1 MPPARHPGGSG
12 RVRPIRVGLLV
23 AILTS
28 RRRKGWLDI
37 GINRTS
43 GQAVRCATE
52 GLMKPDPNQ
61 GIDIVANTRVA
72 ALAPPTIKLSVEP
85 GTSTELWACLWETFR
100 FADTILFPFPENLY
114 QLFTD
119 RTVLMLC
126 QDFDVL
132 IYASRDRN

>member
-1 MPPARHPGGSG
+1 M
-12 RVRPIRVGLLV
+12 
-23 AILTS
+23 
-28 RRRKGWLDI
+28 LDI
-37 GINRTS
+37 LINRTS

-61 GIDIVANTRVA
+61 GIDILANTRVA
-72 ALAPPTIKLSVEP
+72 ALAPPTVEISANP
-85 GTSTELWACLWETFR
+85 KPTCLWACLWETFR

-126 QDFDVL
+126 QDLDVL